1 MGVVQ
6 VRLPDELQ
14 EAINRQVAAGRVA
27 DAEAF
32 LAEAVRRYVE
42 DLEFDDDSVELEDE
56 LAAEARAGIADI
68 EAGRFRTVSTREEL
82 AAMEA
87 EVMARVRDRLAADK
101 G

>member
-6 VRLPDELQ
+6 VRLPDEVQ
-14 EAINRQVAAGRVA
+14 EAVDRQVAEGRAADVA
-27 DAEAF
+27 DFLTEA
-32 LAEAVRRYVE
+32 ARRYAE
-42 DLEFDDDSVELEDE
+42 DLDLEGE

-82 AAMEA
+82 ASMEA
-87 EVMARVRDRLAADK
+87 EVMARVSDRLATDK